1 MFGDDEEDDA
11 ESTGFK
17 INTAFA
23 ARLTHNKQREE
34 KHRLQEKY
42 GENPDETDSESSD
55 DSDADLLDA
64 ETEKDFFIT
73 LSKLKTNDP
82 EIYNKEKSFFK
93 KTKEELDAGA
103 AAKKKAAGMAG
114 DSKSAKPFSL
124 KDHERKR
131 LQTKGVNAFVSD
143 DEDDEDAP
151 PLPGSRSLRS
161 KTTEEEEEE
170 DNDYA
175 SWLQN
180 SESLKDEGTKEE
192 MEPLRRFWTS
202 KDLSHNDKFLRDYI
216 TGKQWKS
223 DDSVPTY
230 SQITGSSGV
239 SRHPDDGGGGGVGSH
254 PMEHQAIDMEGL
266 DEEVEAMEAHE
277 RKMNFRF
284 EEDGATEIQT
294 YPRTIGDSVRRKDT
308 KRQAARERAKVRK
321 GEEKQQKQEEI
332 ARLKKIKQ
340 SEIIAKLAE
349 IKAITGTEVEGLEG
363 VDLEGEF
370 DPAEHD
376 KQMEGMFDDQYYG
389 AGEDEGEK
397 PEFPDDLGDIEEEYG
412 ADEEYGGEEDWFPNA
427 DDGNDDAFPDADAMD
442 ADFQQGA
449 GAEAGAVPAPKKLS
463 RKQLK
468 QIEAALERGE
478 HDEEIEKDPMLKR
491 YMDEFYNLDYED
503 IVGGI
508 PTRFK
513 YREVLPND
521 FGLTVDEV
529 LKADDQELNNWANL
543 KRMVQFRDDTIERRD
558 KRVYKKRRG
567 AMTAK
572 KTTFAKSEAWKS
584 GIKADEWEQRDAER
598 KASKETKETDRKQSV
613 IEKRLKK
620 KAKRQAQEA
629 VDDPDGVKAAA
640 KAAAAQAAA
649 DALGQMNHR
658 DRRKAERKAAAAGL
672 PPPDFAAMAAAAAA
686 GAEAPVKKKRKKSG
700 KGPLLA
706 GASANGDGDGKD
718 DTAADADVDGKARK
732 KAKVAEK
739 AAPTISAERLAAYAN
754 AGKAKKKKA
763 TPSGFVKKEKKKD
776 KKEKKKKKEKSE
788 SN

>member
-1 MFGDDEEDDA
+1 M
-11 ESTGFK
+11 
-17 INTAFA
+17 
-23 ARLTHNKQREE
+23 RLK
-34 KHRLQEKY
+34 
-42 GENPDETDSESSD
+42 
-55 DSDADLLDA
+55 
-64 ETEKDFFIT
+64 
-73 LSKLKTNDP
+73 
-82 EIYNKEKSFFK
+82 
-93 KTKEELDAGA
+93 
-103 AAKKKAAGMAG
+103 
-114 DSKSAKPFSL
+114 
-124 KDHERKR
+124 
-131 LQTKGVNAFVSD
+131 
-143 DEDDEDAP
+143 
-151 PLPGSRSLRS
+151 
-161 KTTEEEEEE
+161 
-170 DNDYA
+170 
-175 SWLQN
+175 
-180 SESLKDEGTKEE
+180 
-192 MEPLRRFWTS
+192 
-202 KDLSHNDKFLRDYI
+202 
-216 TGKQWKS
+216 
-223 DDSVPTY
+223 
-230 SQITGSSGV
+230 
-239 SRHPDDGGGGGVGSH
+239 
-254 PMEHQAIDMEGL
+254 GL

-584 GIKADEWEQRDAER
+584 GIKARR
-598 KASKETKETDRKQSV
+598 TSLLLYIHVLYVYLHIYTSLFFNFFFPLPLP
-613 IEKRLKK
+613 IFFFS
-620 KAKRQAQEA
+620 
-629 VDDPDGVKAAA
+629 AAIPKHTLVA
-640 KAAAAQAAA
+640 C
-649 DALGQMNHR
+649 
-658 DRRKAERKAAAAGL
+658 
-672 PPPDFAAMAAAAAA
+672 
-686 GAEAPVKKKRKKSG
+686 
-700 KGPLLA
+700 
-706 GASANGDGDGKD
+706 SA
-718 DTAADADVDGKARK
+718 RPR
-732 KAKVAEK
+732 
-739 AAPTISAERLAAYAN
+739 AAPSLPSRSSARLICCDCDVLLTCAQN
-754 AGKAKKKKA
+754 IC
-763 TPSGFVKKEKKKD
+763 V
-776 KKEKKKKKEKSE
+776 
-788 SN
+788 